1 MYKGKPVL
9 IGSSLL
15 NLVQR
20 YACFDWLGS
29 LRPGT
34 KLCLFIGWYIGT
46 VNGWPVLIG
55 LLDVVRRYT
64 FCFELAGIPRT
75 EVNCIFD
82 LIEPGPGKQP
92 TYLE

>member
-1 MYKGKPVL
+1 M
-9 IGSSLL
+9 
-15 NLVQR
+15 
-20 YACFDWLGS
+20 
-29 LRPGT
+29 
-34 KLCLFIGWYIGT
+34 
-46 VNGWPVLIG
+46 NGWPVLIG

-75 EVNCIFD
+75 ELNCIFD